1 MRESSIS
8 VLIPAYNNNE
18 TLLRLLRSIKKQS
31 IYKKLEII
39 VSDDCSP
46 DILGISKDFDDI
58 KNFLKINW
66 YRQEKNLGILGNLVF
81 LSKKATNRY
90 VVFAQH
96 DDYYTY
102 PLFFEE
108 SLNFFLKESKLGIV
122 FANSTFENTDNLY
135 FNFKH
140 KSPTILSG
148 NEFTKLFWRN
158 LMTSW
163 SSLIFDL
170 SAIEKFGGFGSTS
183 YCLSEQESSD
193 FSAYNQEEGMG
204 FVFLISSYKSILIF
218 SKSVSVRGL
227 PPDRFSNLPRKNE
240 EKVIFNDPLFF
251 IFLKII
257 LLIENKGT
265 DQKKVI
271 HNIALTTMNY
281 IGLRTINFKI
291 LKFLTK
297 SLTFSIV
304 AFYAFFLD
312 KALYLLKKMKYLIK
326 NLLIR
331 K

>member
-46 DILGISKDFDDI
+46 DILGISKDFYDI
-58 KNFLKINW
+58 KNSLKINW

-81 LSKKATNRY
+81 LSKKATNKY
-90 VVFAQH
+90 IVFAQH
-96 DDYYTY
+96 DDYYTD

-108 SLNFFLKESKLGIV
+108 ALNFFLKESKLGIV
-122 FANSTFENTDNLY
+122 FANSTFENSDNLY

-204 FVFLISSYKSILIF
+204 FVFLISSYKSILIL
-218 SKSVSVRGL
+218 SKSVSIRGL
-227 PPDRFSNLPRKNE
+227 PPDRFSNLPRKSE

-257 LLIENKGT
+257 LLIENKGA

-271 HNIALTTMNY
+271 HNIKLTIIKY
-281 IGLRTINFKI
+281 IGLRKINFKI

-297 SLTFSIV
+297 SLNFFIL
-304 AFYAFFLD
+304 AFYAFFFD
-312 KALYLLKKMKYLIK
+312 KAFYCYRKMKYLIK
-326 NLLIR
+326 NLL
-331 K
+331 